1 MSASWRPCFLG
12 ARWWS
17 AQVFWPRTIAAP
29 SPAQF
34 VRRMAGQQFARFGRR
49 GKYMLLGLRQ
59 GATLIVHLRM
69 TGRLQVEPGAALP
82 DKHTQ
87 VLFDLDDGQRLLY
100 RDARKF
106 GRLWLVDDVEP
117 VLGKLGPEPLEGEG
131 HAAPMAARLAGRRA
145 PIKALLLDQTL
156 VAGVGNIYADEALFR
171 AGIHPARTGGSLSEA
186 EIVRL
191 FGAIREVLAAGID
204 HAGSSLGPSSIQNYV
219 RPGGELGGYQAQ
231 HKVFQRTG
239 KPCLVCG
246 APIQRIVIAQR
257 STHFCP
263 VCQQ

>member
-1 MSASWRPCFLG
+1 MPELPEVETYVRELAPLLIGRTVVV
-12 ARWWS
+12 
-17 AQVFWPRTIAAP
+17 AQVFWPRTIAVP

-34 VRRMAGQQFARFGRR
+34 VRRMAGQQFTRFGRR
-49 GKYMLLGLRQ
+49 GKYMLLGMRQ

-131 HAAPMAARLAGRRA
+131 HAAPMAARLAGRRR
-145 PIKALLLDQTL
+145 PSRRCCWTRRWWQGLGTSMPT
-156 VAGVGNIYADEALFR
+156 R
-171 AGIHPARTGGSLSEA
+171 RS
-186 EIVRL
+186 
-191 FGAIREVLAAGID
+191 FGLASTRREQAA
-204 HAGSSLGPSSIQNYV
+204 A
-219 RPGGELGGYQAQ
+219 
-231 HKVFQRTG
+231 
-239 KPCLVCG
+239 
-246 APIQRIVIAQR
+246 
-257 STHFCP
+257 
-263 VCQQ
+263 